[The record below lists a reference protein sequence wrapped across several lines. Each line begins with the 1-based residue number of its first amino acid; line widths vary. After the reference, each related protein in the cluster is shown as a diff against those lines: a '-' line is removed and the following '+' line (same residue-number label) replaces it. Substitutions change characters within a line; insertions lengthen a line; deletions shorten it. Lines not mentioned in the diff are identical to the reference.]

1 MIMFQHSVFALPFAL
16 MSLITAS
23 GDGWPRPWVWL
34 WVVVAMVAA
43 RTAAMAFNRLV
54 DHRID
59 AENPRT
65 RSRTL
70 PAGRLSRRF
79 AWVLTIASIVAF
91 VVAAGLL
98 NRLCLI
104 LATPALIVILG
115 YSFAKRFT
123 ALSHLWLG
131 LGLGIAPPGAW
142 IAVTGTLPWPPV
154 VLSAAVMLWVA
165 GFDVVYSLQDETF
178 DRAHGLHSL
187 PSRLGGRAA
196 LVVARLFHLAAVVG
210 FAAFAVAAGGGA
222 LRLGAAAAAA
232 ALLVYQ
238 HRLVSADDL
247 SRVDAAFFG
256 ANGTLSIV
264 MLLLFAFAKILAT

>member
-196 LVVARLFHLAAVVG
+196 LVVARLLHLAGVVG
-210 FAAFAVAAGGGA
+210 FAGVAVAAGGGA
-222 LRLGAAAAAA
+222 RRLGAVAAAA
-232 ALLVYQ
+232 ALLVFQ